1 MGLLKPV
8 LALGICSENNKLEKK
23 LESLY
28 LVKSTKNSGNGA
40 MLCNSTFLWII
51 FAFKVDLFSHC
62 QVPKVVF

>member
-1 MGLLKPV
+1 M
-8 LALGICSENNKLEKK
+8 
-23 LESLY
+23 ESLY